1 MEFSFEEILMQRIR
15 PRVVFTDRGP
25 GFYQGSHGTTCHK
38 YAEALAKHGFRPV
51 AGDDASWQPPDI
63 ADLLLHESVA
73 AGIRKHCRKKRIK
86 WISGDQEANYKMFV
100 QRLKEYEMHTNK
112 RRMVK
117 QRPCKNQVRILRLL
131 ASCRSIELDFD
142 RH

>member
-1 MEFSFEEILMQRIR
+1 MEFPFEEIQMQRIK

-25 GFYQGSHGTTCHK
+25 GLYQGGHGTTCHK
-38 YAEALAKHGFRPV
+38 YAEALAKHGFRPF

-73 AGIRKHCRKKRIK
+73 AGIRKYCRKKPIK

-100 QRLKEYEMHTNK
+100 QRLKECEMHFNK
-112 RRMVK
+112 HRMVK
-117 QRPCKNQVRILRLL
+117 LRPSKNQDGIVRLL
-131 ASCRSIELDFD
+131 ASCRSIELDFY
-142 RH
+142 RY